1 MFLNLNL
8 ILPNLSSFVSV
19 PCRGAMF
26 LNSAAGSALSDA
38 KSCFRPLSG
47 SYVSQWEQS
56 ILYVR
61 SSDAGFRPLSGS
73 YVSQC
78 FLTVFTVIFCLTVS
92 VPCRGAMFLNIIAS
106 TYVCVMFGFS
116 FRPLSGSYVSQF
128 FFFRNCIRHRLLIV
142 SVPCRG
148 AMFLNY
154 LKETGTAQKRSIV
167 SVPCRGA
174 MFLNMLCQAR
184 YEAAKFSFRPLSGSY
199 VSQYSKC
206 IFLPDFLTCFRPLS
220 GSYVSQ

>member
-1 MFLNLNL
+1 M
-8 ILPNLSSFVSV
+8 
-19 PCRGAMF
+19 
-26 LNSAAGSALSDA
+26 
-38 KSCFRPLSG
+38 
-47 SYVSQWEQS
+47 
-56 ILYVR
+56 R

-220 GSYVSQ
+220 GSYVSQYCTN

>member
-1 MFLNLNL
+1 MD
-8 ILPNLSSFVSV
+8 
-19 PCRGAMF
+19 REE
-26 LNSAAGSALSDA
+26 
-38 KSCFRPLSG
+38 CFRPLSG

-174 MFLNMLCQAR
+174 MFLN
-184 YEAAKFSFRPLSGSY
+184 EKVTDSVTFGGTGFRPLSGSY
-199 VSQYSKC
+199 VSQWILDDS
-206 IFLPDFLTCFRPLS
+206 
-220 GSYVSQ
+220 